1 MRSVFGKQEKTACS
15 EEADQHPGERLT
27 PPSWLICMI
36 HLSVGPSVLIEAR
49 QRRQKSLDTSNVA
62 PSEERVH
69 WRAL

>member
-1 MRSVFGKQEKTACS
+1 VRSVFGKQEKAACS
-15 EEADQHPGERLT
+15 EEADQHPRERLT

-49 QRRQKSLDTSNVA
+49 RQKSLGASSVA